1 MADQRPR
8 TERTRRMVTDNERRS
23 INGCGYGICPES
35 IINNMKIKNKDANA
49 TELQFKN
56 GNIFFFSYETPVAA
70 RIDSRYYKTSKHH
83 SATTTRHVNRFL
95 HGDTVGAVEKPQYFF
110 DEEIERIQFPTR
122 KLYA

>member
-1 MADQRPR
+1 
-8 TERTRRMVTDNERRS
+8 
-23 INGCGYGICPES
+23 
-35 IINNMKIKNKDANA
+35 MKIHHKDTN
-49 TELQFKN
+49 TIELRFKN

-83 SATTTRHVNRFL
+83 SSTTTRHVNRFL

-122 KLYA
+122 KLYAWH

>member
-8 TERTRRMVTDNERRS
+8 AERTRRMVTDNKRRS
-23 INGCGYGICPES
+23 INGCGYGIRPES

-70 RIDSRYYKTSKHH
+70 RINSHYYKTSKYH
-83 SATTTRHVNRFL
+83 SKTTSRHINRFL
-95 HGDTVGAVEKPQYFF
+95 HGDTVGAVEKPQFFF
-110 DEEIERIQFPTR
+110 DEEMEKIT
-122 KLYA
+122 L